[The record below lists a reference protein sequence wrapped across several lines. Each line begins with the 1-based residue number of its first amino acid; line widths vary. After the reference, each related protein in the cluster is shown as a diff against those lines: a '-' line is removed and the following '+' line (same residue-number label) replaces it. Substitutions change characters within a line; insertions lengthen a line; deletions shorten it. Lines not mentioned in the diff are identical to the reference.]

1 MNKKNYMKCFR
12 AISIV
17 LCLVTAQSFMLPA
30 MAATAAD
37 NGIGAVM
44 DNVSLSLMNNIS
56 SAENPWSVIGLA
68 RSGKDVPDKYYD
80 IYVKSL
86 EEKLKSRGG
95 VLNQRKYSEYSSA
108 VLALTA
114 LGKDP
119 ADAAGYNLL
128 EKLSDYDKVV
138 SQGINGA
145 VWALIA
151 LDAGGYAVPQA
162 EGVNNLTSRE
172 KLVDLMVSRELPGGG
187 WSMGESN
194 ADPDVTAMVLQSL
207 SSYMD
212 REDVK
217 AAADRAVEALSRMQ
231 KDDGGFESWG
241 YENSESA
248 SQVLVALCSLGID
261 PARDVRFVK
270 NGNTVVSNLINKF
283 YKKSAGGFMH
293 TEGTPVDELATN
305 QAFYAI
311 AAYERFLS
319 GKTNLYD
326 MSDVNRPYN
335 ESSKHDSLENPD
347 QKEFHSEI
355 SPEISAVRKAAARLA
370 GMILRVAAVQG
381 RR

>member
-1 MNKKNYMKCFR
+1 
-12 AISIV
+12 
-17 LCLVTAQSFMLPA
+17 
-30 MAATAAD
+30 
-37 NGIGAVM
+37 
-44 DNVSLSLMNNIS
+44 MNNIS

-151 LDAGGYAVPQA
+151 LDAGGYAVPHA
-162 EGVNNLTSRE
+162 KGINNLTSRE

-194 ADPDVTAMVLQSL
+194 ADPDVTAMVLQAL

-311 AAYERFLS
+311 AAYDRFLS

-326 MSDVNRPYN
+326 MSDVNRPYS
-335 ESSKHDSLENPD
+335 ESSKGDSLENPE
-347 QKEFHSEI
+347 QKEFKSEI
-355 SPEISAVRKAAARLA
+355 QPEMSAVRIAAVRLA
-370 GMILRVAAVQG
+370 GILLRFAAVQG